1 VNLTEWE
8 HARGINGTA
17 ACRWCQEGTRPVP
30 ARTASRLIL
39 VSPRRPP
46 PRPGSTGQA
55 CMCGCPVM
63 TRGRACTGRS
73 PGCRRGAVRAGL
85 PVAWVAAEVGSPM
98 NGVRAGARRLLAGPA
113 AAWSRWGTATGRK
126 G

>member
-39 VSPRRPP
+39 VSPDDRRH
-46 PRPGSTGQA
+46 
-55 CMCGCPVM
+55 V
-63 TRGRACTGRS
+63 
-73 PGCRRGAVRAGL
+73 
-85 PVAWVAAEVGSPM
+85 
-98 NGVRAGARRLLAGPA
+98 PA
-113 AAWSRWGTATGRK
+113 APDRPVCAGVLS
-126 G
+126 